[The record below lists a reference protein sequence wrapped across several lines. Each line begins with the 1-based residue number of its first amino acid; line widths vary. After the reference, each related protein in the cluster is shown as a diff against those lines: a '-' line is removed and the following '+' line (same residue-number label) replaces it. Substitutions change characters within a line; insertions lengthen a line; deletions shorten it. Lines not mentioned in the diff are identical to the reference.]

1 MTALAFTDEQQIDEL
16 IATFWDDL
24 EDDDTDDTEALWDDD
39 QELEAFCLECCFGP
53 EE

>member
-1 MTALAFTDEQQIDEL
+1 MTALCFTDNLQIDEQES
-16 IATFWDDL
+16 FWEDL
-24 EDDDTDDTEALWDDD
+24 GYEEQTYFWDDD

>member
-24 EDDDTDDTEALWDDD
+24 EDEDETVAFWDDD
-39 QELEAFCLECCFGP
+39 QELEAFCLECAFGP

>member
-1 MTALAFTDEQQIDEL
+1 MTALCFTDNLQIEEQES
-16 IATFWDDL
+16 FWEDL
-24 EDDDTDDTEALWDDD
+24 ECEEETHFWDDD

>member
-1 MTALAFTDEQQIDEL
+1 MTYAFTDTLQIDEQE
-16 IATFWDDL
+16 TFWDDL
-24 EDDDTDDTEALWDDD
+24 QDEIDTCFWDDD

>member
-24 EDDDTDDTEALWDDD
+24 EDDDAIAFWDDD